1 MNVNCHNCQIM
12 LFRYVYI
19 GVGSN
24 LGDREAALEFAASE
38 LENDLVQM
46 RAVKSITSS
55 PIYETEAWGMPDG
68 TPAFLNQVLCLDTN
82 LELGVLLDLMME
94 VEARHGRMRN
104 GESGVYADRTLDLDI
119 LVAGN
124 EVSDSNNLKVPHPR
138 MSSRRFVLQPLCD
151 LDSELHIPGTNA
163 TVLDLLSLCPK
174 TPEVIKYK

>member
-1 MNVNCHNCQIM
+1 M

-19 GVGSN
+19 GLGSN

-68 TPAFLNQVLCLDTN
+68 TPAFLNQVLCIDTD
-82 LELGVLLDLMME
+82 LELHKLLDLLME
-94 VEARHGRMRN
+94 IEARHGRTRN
-104 GESGVYADRTLDLDI
+104 GAPGVYADRTLDLDI

-138 MSSRRFVLQPLCD
+138 ISSRRFVLQPLCD
-151 LDSELHIPGTNA
+151 LDSELHIPGTNG
-163 TVLDLLSLCPK
+163 TVFDLLSQCSR
-174 TPEVIKYK
+174 TPEVMKYK